1 MLKHTPSTL
10 ACQYKV
16 SVPGFLIDVPVGPEV
31 RSHPRNPEFSEAFQQ
46 HHLQILQQMPLFGT
60 KLLNGCQWNK
70 FIYFIEC
77 I

>member
-10 ACQYKV
+10 ACQYKL
-16 SVPGFLIDVPVGPEV
+16 SVPGFLIDVPGGPEV
-31 RSHPRNPEFSEAFQQ
+31 RSHPRNPEFSEGLPAAPSTNIGANAFV
-46 HHLQILQQMPLFGT
+46 T